1 MLFKIIR
8 IQFLRDEIIWP
19 KIRLSLLT
27 VTVTFTIRSSN
38 LECPNH
44 ECPNRECPNPE
55 CPNPECP
62 NPECPNPECPNP
74 ECPNPECPNPECP
87 NPVILLGHLPYLS
100 KLVYY

>member
-27 VTVTFTIRSSN
+27 VTVTFTIISSNPECPN

-44 ECPNRECPNPE
+44 
-55 CPNPECP
+55 
-62 NPECPNPECPNP
+62 

>member
-62 NPECPNPECPNP
+62 NP
-74 ECPNPECPNPECP
+74 
-87 NPVILLGHLPYLS
+87 VILLGHLPYLS